1 MIHFLEIMSKYECY
15 SLLTFNDFKKKNL
28 FNLLVAIRNYK
39 RSNWTAVPYTEKYYH
54 AVKQCFIKKYSKFGG
69 NQIDDFKIIDIVE
82 NLERGK
88 KIEDIISKKDLF
100 C

>member
-1 MIHFLEIMSKYECY
+1 ML
-15 SLLTFNDFKKKNL
+15 
-28 FNLLVAIRNYK
+28 R
-39 RSNWTAVPYTEKYYH
+39 
-54 AVKQCFIKKYSKFGG
+54 KQCFIKKYSKFGG
-69 NQIDDFKIIDIVE
+69 NPIDGFKFIKIVE

>member
-1 MIHFLEIMSKYECY
+1 MSKCKCY
-15 SLLTFNDFKKKNL
+15 LPLTFNDFKKKNL

-54 AVKQCFIKKYSKFGG
+54 AAKQCFIKKYSKFSG

>member
-1 MIHFLEIMSKYECY
+1 MSKSECY
-15 SLLTFNDFKKKNL
+15 SPLTFNDFKKKNL
-28 FNLLVAIRNYK
+28 FNLLVAICNYK
-39 RSNWTAVPYTEKYYH
+39 RSNWTAVPYNEKFYH
-54 AVKQCFIKKYSKFGG
+54 AAKQCFIKRYSKFNG
-69 NQIDDFKIIDIVE
+69 NPIDGFKFINIVE